1 MRRVQPKPRISI
13 DPEPRSHATR
23 ARSFHRRTA
32 ALPAAAALPL
42 VLLGALFPG
51 PARAEDSGTRA
62 IQVFHDNVI
71 HFTPDDPGRYDDPGI
86 RSAEDGR
93 VLIRSLDVRPP
104 EGPYRILARVESRPI
119 PADSAG
125 VTDRW
130 DRAGDVR
137 LAVPGAPD
145 VEIVKFVT
153 AYGGPTVHEVDVTD
167 LAPLLRGPCT
177 FKGFVDTW
185 ASPGWRM
192 DFTLR
197 FVPDP
202 GARTP
207 VWVQPVLYEE
217 SVTAESMAGGPISV
231 PVEVPPGLGRVTLR
245 YLVSGHCTDGV
256 DADEFVSKTNAIS
269 VDGADVY
276 RFNPWRDDC
285 RRFRGVNPYT
295 HHWPDGTW
303 SSDYSRSGWC
313 PGDVV
318 SPVTVVLG
326 RPLTAGEHVIGFR
339 VEDVR
344 PANDHHDFG
353 YWRVSAVVEGWPTRP

>member
-1 MRRVQPKPRISI
+1 MTHAP
-13 DPEPRSHATR
+13 PEPAC
-23 ARSFHRRTA
+23 HRRTV

-42 VLLGALFPG
+42 VLLGLLFAG
-51 PARAEDSGTRA
+51 PARAEDSGNRV

-71 HFTPDDPGRYDDPGI
+71 HFTPVDPGRYDVPGI
-86 RSAEDGR
+86 RSADNGR

-104 EGPYRILARVESRPI
+104 EGPYRILARVETRPI
-119 PADSAG
+119 PIDSIG

-137 LAVPGAPD
+137 LAVPGAPE

-167 LAPLLRGPCT
+167 LAPLLRGRCA
-177 FKGFVDTW
+177 FKGFIDTW

-207 VWVQPVLYEE
+207 AWVEPVLYEE
-217 SVTAESMAGGPISV
+217 SVTAGSMAGGSISV

-245 YLVSGHCTDGV
+245 YLVSGHCTDGI

-295 HHWPDGTW
+295 RHWPDGTW

-353 YWRVSAVVEGWPTRP
+353 YWRVSAVMEGWPTGP

>member
-1 MRRVQPKPRISI
+1 VTRIASTRRLLAV
-13 DPEPRSHATR
+13 AGG
-23 ARSFHRRTA
+23 F
-32 ALPAAAALPL
+32 PAVL
-42 VLLGALFPG
+42 LLGAGLFPAT
-51 PARAEDSGTRA
+51 PAGDPATATST
-62 IQVFHDNVI
+62 IQVFRNDVI
-71 HFTPDDPGRYDDPGI
+71 HFTPDDPGRYNT
-86 RSAEDGR
+86 AEVVGTERGR
-93 VLIRSLDVRPP
+93 VIVRSLDVRPP
-104 EGPYRILARVESRPI
+104 EAPCRILARVETRPI
-119 PADSAG
+119 PTGSGG
-125 VTDRW
+125 VFDRW

-153 AYGGPTVHEVDVTD
+153 AYGGTTSHEVDVTD
-167 LAPLLRGPCT
+167 LAPLLRGRCT

-192 DFTLR
+192 DFSLR

-202 GARTP
+202 EARAP

-217 SVTAESMAGGPISV
+217 SLTAESMAAGPVTV

-245 YLVSGHCTDGV
+245 YLVSGHCTDGI

-269 VDGADVY
+269 VDGAGVY
-276 RFNPWRDDC
+276 RFKPWRDDC
-285 RRFRGVNPYT
+285 RRFRGANLYT

-318 SPVTVVLG
+318 SPVTVDLG
-326 RPLTAGEHVIGFR
+326 RPLAAGEHVLGFR
-339 VEDVR
+339 VEGVR
-344 PANDHHDFG
+344 PKNGNGDFG
-353 YWRVSAVVEGWPTRP
+353 YWRISAVVEGWPPGR